1 MGLAYKI
8 LLLFAALVL
17 LAVAGVCGWFFV
29 YTGDLPDIKY
39 LSQFTPVAQ
48 SLVSDS
54 CLAGPSTVI
63 PFDRIGKPLQDALA
77 AAEPHVSLSDQI
89 ARTLMCNRHER
100 AGRYTLNTVRLSW
113 HIRRRFSEQ
122 QLFTIYANRAYFGP
136 GATGVEGAS
145 RQFFHKAPDTLSTE
159 EAALIAGLLRAP
171 NLLSPYKSP
180 ERALERRNKVLEGMV
195 AQGKLSSDEAAK
207 AEAAPLGVRPDL
219 AEKSK

>member
-39 LSQFTPVAQ
+39 LSQFAPVAQ

-54 CLAGPSTVI
+54 CLASPSTVI

-100 AGRYTLNTVRLSW
+100 A
-113 HIRRRFSEQ
+113 
-122 QLFTIYANRAYFGP
+122 
-136 GATGVEGAS
+136 
-145 RQFFHKAPDTLSTE
+145 
-159 EAALIAGLLRAP
+159 
-171 NLLSPYKSP
+171 
-180 ERALERRNKVLEGMV
+180 
-195 AQGKLSSDEAAK
+195 
-207 AEAAPLGVRPDL
+207 
-219 AEKSK
+219 